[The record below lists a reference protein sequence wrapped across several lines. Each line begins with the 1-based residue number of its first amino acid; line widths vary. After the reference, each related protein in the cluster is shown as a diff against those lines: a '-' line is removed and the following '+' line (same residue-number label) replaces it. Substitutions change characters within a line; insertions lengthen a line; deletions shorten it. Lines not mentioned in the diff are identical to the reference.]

1 MKSVSF
7 RPLFEP
13 GTEHL
18 IFARQDPECK
28 RKSTIVSCHCLIAL
42 FFGFCFNYFQRQL
55 QRLTYL
61 DELDMDDRKKL
72 SFFHVVPNSILT
84 VKWWPEWASLIQAAY
99 RGDLKSKSFY
109 LTTWSFMC

>member
-1 MKSVSF
+1 MSAEEYNRLVS
-7 RPLFEP
+7 LFNCSF
-13 GTEHL
+13 L
-18 IFARQDPECK
+18 RRIF
-28 RKSTIVSCHCLIAL
+28 VSMFVIL
-42 FFGFCFNYFQRQL
+42 FFCFNYFQRQL

-61 DELDMDDRKKL
+61 DDLDMDDRKKL

>member
-1 MKSVSF
+1 M
-7 RPLFEP
+7 
-13 GTEHL
+13 
-18 IFARQDPECK
+18 
-28 RKSTIVSCHCLIAL
+28 
-42 FFGFCFNYFQRQL
+42 

-99 RGDLKSKSFY
+99 RGDLKSKSFLSDY
-109 LTTWSFMC
+109 VVIYVLIVDNF